1 MKQIKTI
8 QIKCETKE
16 SLNLAEMTEFQGGLK
31 ERTDIDY
38 DKIKLSIIKFGFSFP
53 FFVWKSGTKNYIL
66 DGHGRFATLCKMQK
80 DGYIIPDLPVV
91 EVKAKNKTEAKEK
104 LLRLNSAY
112 GKMTKESVL
121 EFVGGDF
128 EIKAEEIA
136 LPDTVIDFSDQIEGS
151 PETEGDDEVPE
162 VEEKAVSKRGEMY
175 ELGNS
180 ILMCGDST
188 NAEDVA
194 RLVKEKVKLVLTDP
208 PYGIDVVQGGTIGG
222 SKPATFGKVGG
233 GGQLKFKDKNG
244 TIGGNNV
251 VEAKVYSK
259 IIGDETTETAKKS
272 YNVYKELSENQI
284 IFGGNYFT
292 DFLTPSRC
300 WVVWDKQNTG
310 NFADAEL
317 AWTSF
322 DKGVKLYKHLWNGM
336 SREGNRTDEGKTRV
350 HPTQKPVGMLQ
361 KILEDFTEKGETVL
375 DVFGGSGSTLIACE
389 GTERKC
395 FMIEM
400 SEHYCDVIRRRYT
413 KWAKENNRPITS
425 GCLE

>member
-1 MKQIKTI
+1 MKQIQTFS
-8 QIKCETKE
+8 IKCDNEKTLE
-16 SLNLAEMTEFQGGLK
+16 LAEMTELQGGLK

-38 DKIKLSIIKFGFSFP
+38 DKIKLSIIKYGFSFP
-53 FFVWKSGTKNYIL
+53 FYIWKSGKINYIL
-66 DGHGRFATLCKMQK
+66 DGHGRFETLCRMQK
-80 DGYIIPDLPVV
+80 DGYIIPPLPVFYI
-91 EVKAKNKTEAKEK
+91 KAKDKAEAKQK
-104 LLRLNSAY
+104 LLRLNSTY

-121 EFVGGDF
+121 EFAEDI
-128 EIKAEEIA
+128 EINFDEIS
-136 LPDTVIDFSDQIEGS
+136 LPDTVIDFTDQSEEP
-151 PETEGDDEVPE
+151 PETQGDDEVPE
-162 VEEKAVSKRGEMY
+162 VEEKAVSQRGEIY

-180 ILMCGDST
+180 LLMCGDST
-188 NAEDVA
+188 DAEDVA
-194 RLVKEKVKLVLTDP
+194 RLVKEKVNLVLTDP

-222 SKPATFGKVGG
+222 GEPATFGKVG

-251 VEAKVYSK
+251 VEAKVYAK

-272 YNVYKELSENQI
+272 YNVYKEYSENQI

-300 WVVWDKQNTG
+300 WLVWDKQNTG

-322 DKGVKLYKHLWNGM
+322 DRGVKLYKHLWNGM
-336 SREGNRTDEGKTRV
+336 SREGNRVDEGKTRV

-361 KILEDFTEKGETVL
+361 KIIEDFTEQGDTVL

-389 GTERKC
+389 GTGRKC
-395 FMIEM
+395 LMIEM
-400 SEHYCDVIRRRYT
+400 SEDYCDVIRRRYT

-425 GCLE
+425 GCL

>member
-1 MKQIKTI
+1 MKEIKTI

-16 SLNLAEMTEFQGGLK
+16 TLNLAEMTEFQGGLK

-91 EVKAKNKTEAKEK
+91 EIKAKNKTEAKQK
-104 LLRLNSAY
+104 LLRLNSQY

-121 EFVGGDF
+121 EF
-128 EIKAEEIA
+128 AEDIDLNFDEIA
-136 LPDTVIDFSDQIEGS
+136 LPDSVLDFSEGEE
-151 PETEGDDEVPE
+151 PAETQGDDEAPE
-162 VEEKAVSKRGEMY
+162 VDEKSEPVSKRGEMY

-188 NAEDVA
+188 DAEDVA
-194 RLVKEKVKLVLTDP
+194 RLTDNKKVKLVLTDP
-208 PYGIDVVQGGTIGG
+208 PYGIDVVQNK
-222 SKPATFGKVGG
+222 SVGG
-233 GGQLKFKDKNG
+233 GNIVKAG
-244 TIGGNNV
+244 
-251 VEAKVYSK
+251 VYEK
-259 IIGDETTETAKKS
+259 IIGDDTTETAEKS
-272 YNVYKELSENQI
+272 YKIYSELSENQI
-284 IFGGNYFT
+284 VFGGNYFT
-292 DFLTPSRC
+292 DFLIPSRC
-300 WVVWDKQNTG
+300 WFVWDKENSG

-350 HPTQKPVGMLQ
+350 HPTQKPVGLLQ
-361 KILEDFTEKGETVL
+361 KILNDFTEKGDVVL

-389 GTERKC
+389 GTGRKC
-395 FMIEM
+395 LMIEM
-400 SEHYCDVIRRRYT
+400 SENYCDVIRRRYT
-413 KWAKENNRPITS
+413 KWAKENGKPITS

>member
-1 MKQIKTI
+1 MKNIKTI
-8 QIKCETKE
+8 SIKCETKDYLKLE
-16 SLNLAEMTEFQGGLK
+16 DMTVMQGNLKLREDA
-31 ERTDIDY
+31 DY
-38 DKIKLSIIKFGFSFP
+38 EKIKKSILTYSFSFP
-53 FFVWKSGTKNYIL
+53 FFIWRSGKTNYLI
-66 DGHGRFATLCKMQK
+66 DGTGRHDCLLKMQEE
-80 DGYIIPDLPVV
+80 GYLIPELPVV
-91 EVKAKNKTEAKEK
+91 YIQCKNKTEAKQK
-104 LLRLNSAY
+104 LLRLNSQY

-121 EFVGGDF
+121 EFASDIDLNF
-128 EIKAEEIA
+128 DEIA
-136 LPDTVIDFSDQIEGS
+136 LPDSVIDFTDAEEPQ
-151 PETEGDDEVPE
+151 ETEGDDEAPE
-162 VEEKAVSKRGEMY
+162 VDEKSEPVSKRGEMY

-208 PYGIDVVQGGTIGG
+208 PYGIDVVQNKT
-222 SKPATFGKVGG
+222 VGG
-233 GGQLKFKDKNG
+233 GEIPTFGTVGGKNIVKAG
-244 TIGGNNV
+244 
-251 VEAKVYSK
+251 VYEK
-259 IIGDETTETAKKS
+259 IIGDDTTETAEKS

-292 DFLTPSRC
+292 NFLEPSRC
-300 WVVWDKQNTG
+300 WIVWDKENSG

-425 GCLE
+425 GCLD

>member
-1 MKQIKTI
+1 M
-8 QIKCETKE
+8 
-16 SLNLAEMTEFQGGLK
+16 GG
-31 ERTDIDY
+31 
-38 DKIKLSIIKFGFSFP
+38 
-53 FFVWKSGTKNYIL
+53 KNI
-66 DGHGRFATLCKMQK
+66 
-80 DGYIIPDLPVV
+80 
-91 EVKAKNKTEAKEK
+91 VKA
-104 LLRLNSAY
+104 
-112 GKMTKESVL
+112 GV
-121 EFVGGDF
+121 
-128 EIKAEEIA
+128 
-136 LPDTVIDFSDQIEGS
+136 
-151 PETEGDDEVPE
+151 
-162 VEEKAVSKRGEMY
+162 Y
-175 ELGNS
+175 E
-180 ILMCGDST
+180 
-188 NAEDVA
+188 
-194 RLVKEKVKLVLTDP
+194 
-208 PYGIDVVQGGTIGG
+208 
-222 SKPATFGKVGG
+222 
-233 GGQLKFKDKNG
+233 
-244 TIGGNNV
+244 
-251 VEAKVYSK
+251 K
-259 IIGDETTETAKKS
+259 IIGDDTTETAEKS

-292 DFLTPSRC
+292 NFLEPSRC
-300 WVVWDKQNTG
+300 WIVWDKENSG

-413 KWAKENNRPITS
+413 KWCLANNRPLTS